1 METGR
6 ERKAK
11 WAGCNRLYLKETD
24 STNEEARR
32 QAVRGACHGTLVV
45 AERQTAGRGR
55 RGRNW
60 FSPEGGSIYM
70 SLLLRPSLALEK
82 VSMLTLVMALAVCR
96 AIKEVCGLE
105 TAIKWPNDILLKA
118 KKVCGILTE
127 LEMKEGRIDSLVIG
141 VGINIGQRE
150 FPGEISEM
158 AASLQQESSKPVDRE
173 KLIERV
179 MVSFEEC
186 YESFLQSTD
195 LSLLRQ
201 EYNDRLVNR
210 GKRVRV
216 MGAQEEWTG
225 EALGINAAGE
235 LLVRRKEGNIERVF
249 AGEVSVRGIYGYV

>member
-1 METGR
+1 
-6 ERKAK
+6 
-11 WAGCNRLYLKETD
+11 
-24 STNEEARR
+24 
-32 QAVRGACHGTLVV
+32 
-45 AERQTAGRGR
+45 
-55 RGRNW
+55 
-60 FSPEGGSIYM
+60 
-70 SLLLRPSLALEK
+70 
-82 VSMLTLVMALAVCR
+82 
-96 AIKEVCGLE
+96 
-105 TAIKWPNDILLKA
+105 
-118 KKVCGILTE
+118 
-127 LEMKEGRIDSLVIG
+127 MKEGSIDSLVIG
-141 VGINIGQRE
+141 VGINIGQQE

-195 LSLLRQ
+195 LFLLRQ